1 MTPAQFEDERLRLKA
16 ARISL
21 NFHRR
26 IAELEAR
33 PRGGGL
39 QNGLADGWSDADW
52 LDSRLR
58 SILLR
63 RSRGVRSLGRA
74 YSTKLNGVPIAVLGS
89 GRIVIQDGGTK

>member
-26 IAELEAR
+26 LAELEAR
-33 PRGGGL
+33 PRAGGL
-39 QNGLADGWSDADW
+39 RNGLADGWSDADW

-63 RSRGVRSLGRA
+63 KSRGVRSLGRA
-74 YSTKLNGVPIAVLGS
+74 YSTTLNNVPIAVLSS
-89 GRIVIQDGGTK
+89 GRIVIFDQGVK